1 MRLIRINDIVLHHRL
16 TGAPSDGPVV
26 VFINSLGT
34 DFRIW
39 DEAVARL
46 AGECATLVYDKRGH
60 GLSDLGD
67 APPSIATH
75 AADLAALLD
84 HLAIKRA
91 IVCGLSIG
99 GLITLQLYASRP
111 DLVQAMIL
119 SNTAHKIGTVQS
131 WNERIAIAETR
142 GIAAFA
148 DGVMEKWFTP
158 AFHAERADELTGY
171 RNMLSRQPVA
181 GYVAACRALA
191 GADLTETA
199 QGVSVPALCIVGDQD
214 GSTPPALVR
223 SLADLV
229 PGARYELIEDAGHI
243 PCVEQPETFTALVS
257 AFIRTQPSGS

>member
-1 MRLIRINDIVLHHRL
+1 MRLTRINDIVLHHRL
-16 TGAPSDGPVV
+16 MGAPSDGPVV

-39 DEAVARL
+39 DETVARL

-67 APPSIATH
+67 AQPGITTH

-91 IVCGLSIG
+91 IICGLSIG
-99 GLITLQLYASRP
+99 GLITLQLYATRP
-111 DLVQAMIL
+111 DLVRAMIL
-119 SNTAHKIGTVQS
+119 SNTAHKIGTPQS
-131 WNERIAIAETR
+131 WNERIEIAETR
-142 GIAAFA
+142 GITDFA

-158 AFHAERADELTGY
+158 AFHTGRADELAGY
-171 RNMLSRQPVA
+171 RNMLIRQPVA
-181 GYVAACRALA
+181 GYVAACKALA

-199 QGVSVPALCIVGDQD
+199 QKVSVPALCIVGDQD

-229 PGARYELIEDAGHI
+229 PGARYEIVERAGHI
-243 PCVEQPETFTALVS
+243 PCVEQPETFAALVS
-257 AFIRTQPSGS
+257 AFIRSQSSGS

>member
-1 MRLIRINDIVLHHRL
+1 MRATRINDIVLHHRL

-39 DEAVARL
+39 DETVARL
-46 AGECATLVYDKRGH
+46 AGQCATLVYDKRGH
-60 GLSDLGD
+60 GLSDLGN
-67 APPSIATH
+67 ARPSIATH
-75 AADLAALLD
+75 AADLATLLD

-91 IVCGLSIG
+91 IICGLSIG
-99 GLITLQLYASRP
+99 GLITLELYASRP
-111 DLVQAMIL
+111 DLVQAVIL
-119 SNTAHKIGTVQS
+119 SNTAHKIGTAQS
-131 WNERIAIAETR
+131 WNERIAIAETS

-158 AFHAERADELTGY
+158 AFHSGRANELSSY
-171 RNMLSRQPVA
+171 RNMLTRQPVT

-199 QGVSVPALCIVGDQD
+199 RKVSVPALCIVGDQD

-229 PGARYELIEDAGHI
+229 PGARYEVIEGAGHI
-243 PCVEQPETFTALVS
+243 PCVEQPETFTALIS
-257 AFIRTQPSGS
+257 AFIRSQTPGR

>member
-1 MRLIRINDIVLHHRL
+1 MRLARINDIVLHHRL
-16 TGAPSDGPVV
+16 TGATSDGPVV

-39 DEAVARL
+39 DETVARL
-46 AGECATLVYDKRGH
+46 ASECATLVYDKRGH

-67 APPSIATH
+67 AQPSIATH

-99 GLITLQLYASRP
+99 GLITLQLYATRP

-119 SNTAHKIGTVQS
+119 SNTAHKIGTAQS
-131 WNERIAIAETR
+131 WGERIGIAETG

-148 DGVMEKWFTP
+148 EGVMEKWFTP
-158 AFHAERADELTGY
+158 AFHHGRADELAGY
-171 RNMLSRQPVA
+171 RNMLIRQPVA
-181 GYVAACRALA
+181 GYVAACKALA
-191 GADLTETA
+191 SADLTETA
-199 QGVSVPALCIVGDQD
+199 QRVSVPSLCIVGDQD

-229 PGARYELIEDAGHI
+229 PDARYQIIEGAGHI
-243 PCVEQPETFTALVS
+243 PCVEQPEAFTALAG
-257 AFIRTQPSGS
+257 AFIRSQLPER

>member
-1 MRLIRINDIVLHHRL
+1 MRLTRINDIVLHHRL

-39 DEAVARL
+39 DETVSRL

-60 GLSDLGD
+60 GLSDLGK
-67 APPSIATH
+67 AQPSIATH

-84 HLAIKRA
+84 HLAIRRA
-91 IVCGLSIG
+91 VICGLSIG

-119 SNTAHKIGTVQS
+119 SDTAHKIGTAQS
-131 WNERIAIAETR
+131 WSERIELTETR

-148 DGVMEKWFTP
+148 DSVMEKWFTQ
-158 AFHAERADELTGY
+158 AFHAERADELAGY
-171 RNMLSRQPVA
+171 RNMLVRQPVA
-181 GYVAACRALA
+181 GYVAACNALA
-191 GADLTETA
+191 NADLTETA
-199 QGVSVPALCIVGDQD
+199 RGVSVPALCVVGDQD

-229 PGARYELIEDAGHI
+229 PGARYEVIEGAGHI

-257 AFIRTQPSGS
+257 AFIRSQSSGS

>member
-1 MRLIRINDIVLHHRL
+1 MRLTRINDIVLHHRL

-39 DEAVARL
+39 DETVARL

-67 APPSIATH
+67 ARPGIAPH

-91 IVCGLSIG
+91 VICGLSIG
-99 GLITLQLYASRP
+99 GLIALQLYAARP

-119 SNTAHKIGTVQS
+119 SDTAHKIGTAQS
-131 WNERIAIAETR
+131 WKERIEIAETK

-158 AFHAERADELTGY
+158 AFHTGRADELAGY
-171 RNMLSRQPVA
+171 RNMLIRQPVA
-181 GYVAACRALA
+181 GYVAACNALA
-191 GADLTETA
+191 SADLTETA
-199 QGVSVPALCIVGDQD
+199 QGASVPALCIVGDQD

-229 PGARYELIEDAGHI
+229 PGARYEVIEGAGHI
-243 PCVEQPETFTALVS
+243 PCVEQPEIFTALVS
-257 AFIRTQPSGS
+257 AFIRSQSLGS

>member
-1 MRLIRINDIVLHHRL
+1 MRLTRINDIVLHHRL

-39 DEAVARL
+39 DETVARL

-67 APPSIATH
+67 AQPSIAAH
-75 AADLAALLD
+75 AADLVALLD
-84 HLAIKRA
+84 HLAIKRV

-99 GLITLQLYASRP
+99 GLIALQLHASRP

-119 SNTAHKIGTVQS
+119 SNTAHKIGTAQS
-131 WNERIAIAETR
+131 WNERIEIAETR

-158 AFHAERADELTGY
+158 AFHAERADELAGY
-171 RNMLSRQPVA
+171 RNMLIRQPVA

-191 GADLTETA
+191 SADLTQTA
-199 QGVSVPALCIVGDQD
+199 QRISVPTLCIVGDQD
-214 GSTPPALVR
+214 GSTPPTLVR

-229 PGARYELIEDAGHI
+229 PDARYEIIDGAGHI
-243 PCVEQPETFTALVS
+243 PCVEQPETFTALIS
-257 AFIRTQPSGS
+257 AFIRSQSSGS

>member
-1 MRLIRINDIVLHHRL
+1 MRLARINDIVLHHRL

-39 DEAVARL
+39 DETVARL

-67 APPSIATH
+67 APPSIAAH

-84 HLAIKRA
+84 HLAIERA
-91 IVCGLSIG
+91 IICGLSIG
-99 GLITLQLYASRP
+99 GLITLQLYAIRP

-119 SNTAHKIGTVQS
+119 SDTAHKIGTAQS
-131 WNERIAIAETR
+131 WNERIGIAETS

-148 DGVMEKWFTP
+148 DSVMEKWFTP
-158 AFHAERADELTGY
+158 AFHTGRADELAGY
-171 RNMLSRQPVA
+171 RNMLTRQPVA
-181 GYVAACRALA
+181 GYVAACKALA
-191 GADLTETA
+191 SADLTETA
-199 QGVSVPALCIVGDQD
+199 RKVSVPALCIVGDQD

-229 PGARYELIEDAGHI
+229 PGARYQIIEAAGHI
-243 PCVEQPETFTALVS
+243 PCVEQPETFTAQIS
-257 AFIRTQPSGS
+257 AFIRAQPSER